1 MEYRFVS
8 DEFRLLSIDIFLFFL
23 CTALLLFCIGM
34 IAITRGYHIKTT
46 VPPHSL
52 WHFVIY
58 YSSVSSLYLFG
69 CLIYLSTMNPYDEGF
84 TEADAAKLSSKIM
97 VAGAVGLLI
106 GIVFLVT
113 LYVRSK
119 QLKAIAS

>member
-1 MEYRFVS
+1 MEYRFIS

-23 CTALLLFCIGM
+23 SISLLLFFIGL
-34 IAITRGYHIKTT
+34 IAITRGYYTKTT
-46 VPPHSL
+46 IPPHSL

-69 CLIYLSTMNPYDEGF
+69 CLIYLSTMNPYESSF

-97 VAGAVGLLI
+97 IAGAVGLLL
-106 GIVFLVT
+106 GIVFMVT

-119 QLKAIAS
+119 QLKAVA